1 MNYKY
6 HRCFKKLMREID
18 IINYLLDLD
27 PELKASYKLYQYVRL
42 SIKNKDFYLLE
53 KVLDEFENN
62 VSDYMKT
69 SIKTAKRYI
78 GYIENTFKYDY
89 TNGVL
94 EGINN
99 KIKIIK
105 RIAFGYRCFFHLKNR
120 ILITQNL
127 VRLKMA

>member
-1 MNYKY
+1 M
-6 HRCFKKLMREID
+6 
-18 IINYLLDLD
+18 
-27 PELKASYKLYQYVRL
+27 
-42 SIKNKDFYLLE
+42 E

-69 SIKTAKRYI
+69 SIKTAKEIHRLYKTLLSMI
-78 GYIENTFKYDY
+78 